1 MYIGI
6 IVAIIQE
13 KNVKKKRII
22 LGSSS
27 IFRKNLLK
35 TLNID
40 FESIS
45 PDIDESII
53 KGESAEEMVMRL
65 AINKA
70 KKISTATTNSLI
82 ISSDATAI
90 CKNTILGK
98 PLTINKAKE
107 ILNFISGNSVKF
119 MTALCVMDSDS
130 RKYKSS
136 ISEYVIQIQNL
147 SNNNIE
153 QYIKDTNPLYSTAA
167 FKYEDGKDLLVKN
180 IETVENDMSGL
191 IGLPL
196 DKVKSYIDIMSD

>member
-1 MYIGI
+1 M
-6 IVAIIQE
+6 
-13 KNVKKKRII
+13 KKKRII

-98 PLTINKAKE
+98 PLTINKARE

-130 RKYKSS
+130 KKYKSS

-196 DKVKSYIDIMSD
+196 EKVKSYIDIMSD

>member
-98 PLTINKAKE
+98 PLTINKARE

-196 DKVKSYIDIMSD
+196 EKVKSYIDIMSD

>member
-1 MYIGI
+1 M
-6 IVAIIQE
+6 
-13 KNVKKKRII
+13 KKKRII

-119 MTALCVMDSDS
+119 MTA
-130 RKYKSS
+130 

-196 DKVKSYIDIMSD
+196 EKVKSYIDIMSD

>member
-1 MYIGI
+1 LYIGI

-130 RKYKSS
+130 KKYKSS

-196 DKVKSYIDIMSD
+196 EKVKSYIDIMSD

>member
-1 MYIGI
+1 M
-6 IVAIIQE
+6 
-13 KNVKKKRII
+13 KKKRII

-107 ILNFISGNSVKF
+107 ILNFISGNSVRF

-196 DKVKSYIDIMSD
+196 EKVKSYIDIMSD

>member
-1 MYIGI
+1 M
-6 IVAIIQE
+6 
-13 KNVKKKRII
+13 KKKRII

-98 PLTINKAKE
+98 PLTINKARE

-196 DKVKSYIDIMSD
+196 EKVKSYIDIMSD

>member
-1 MYIGI
+1 M
-6 IVAIIQE
+6 
-13 KNVKKKRII
+13 KKKRII

-196 DKVKSYIDIMSD
+196 EKVKSYIDIMSD

>member
-1 MYIGI
+1 M
-6 IVAIIQE
+6 
-13 KNVKKKRII
+13 KKKRII

-130 RKYKSS
+130 KKYKSS

-196 DKVKSYIDIMSD
+196 EKVKSYIDIMSD

>member
-1 MYIGI
+1 M
-6 IVAIIQE
+6 
-13 KNVKKKRII
+13 KKKRII

>member
-1 MYIGI
+1 LYIGI

-45 PDIDESII
+45 PDIDESIL
-53 KGESAEEMVMRL
+53 KGETAEQMVMRL
-65 AINKA
+65 AVDKA
-70 KKISTATTNSLI
+70 RKISTTTNNALI

-98 PLTINKAKE
+98 PLTKHKAKE

-119 MTALCVMDSDS
+119 MTALCVMDSDNN
-130 RKYKSS
+130 RYRSS

-147 SNNNIE
+147 SEKDIE
-153 QYIKDTNPLYSTAA
+153 KYIHDTNPLYSTAA
-167 FKYEDGKDLLVKN
+167 FKYEDGKDLLVKDIKT
-180 IETVENDMSGL
+180 IEKDMSGL

-196 DKVKSYIDIMSD
+196 EKVRSYIGMMLD

>member
-196 DKVKSYIDIMSD
+196 EKVKSYIDIMSD

>member
-1 MYIGI
+1 
-6 IVAIIQE
+6 
-13 KNVKKKRII
+13 VKKKRII

-196 DKVKSYIDIMSD
+196 EKVKSYIDIMSD